1 MRPQPRAHWAL
12 LALGMVVLLGALLL
26 DTFVVGHVGQGAQ
39 PTAGPANTVPE
50 SVHQG
55 GPLIG
60 DTGTGLS
67 SRTTPDRTV
76 VLTFDD
82 GPDPEWTPRI
92 LDVLRRNGVK
102 ATFFVTGAAAAQH
115 QDVLGQ
121 IEAEGHEVGLHT
133 FTHVD
138 LGKVGE
144 TRARLEIGQTGLVVA
159 SGTGKS
165 SRLVRPP
172 YSNRPD
178 AVDDEDLVGIERIT
192 TAGNLAVLSDLDSE
206 DWRRPGADAVL
217 ANATP
222 KDDKGAVVL
231 MHDGG
236 GDRSQTVAA
245 LEKLIPALK
254 QRGFAF
260 QTTSAAFGI
269 AQATEPA
276 TATERAQG
284 TAVSLAVRFSRFVT
298 EMLTWLVMISS
309 GLALARAAVLLVT
322 TAIHARRKPGKH
334 APRLNPQMVT
344 VLVPAYNEE
353 AGIEATVRTILAS
366 TTPVHVIVIDDGSTD
381 RTSEV
386 VKSLHLPNV
395 SLVRQKNA
403 GKAAALNTGLRHT
416 RTELVV
422 MVDGDTVLEPE
433 TVGNLVQPFADH
445 AVGAVSGNA
454 KVGNRSGIL
463 GRWQHIEYVIGFN
476 LDRRMYDV
484 MQCMPTVPGAVGGF
498 RVSALREV
506 GGVPED
512 TLAEDTDLTMA
523 LERAG
528 WSVVYTESAR
538 AWTEAPASLGQL
550 WRQRY
555 RWCYGTLQA
564 MWKHR
569 GAVFERGMGG
579 KLGRRAL
586 PYLFLYQVAL
596 PVLAPAID
604 VFALLSLWTNPARGA
619 LAWLGFLALQ
629 LVPAVIAFRLDG
641 ERLRPL
647 WAVALQP
654 IVYRQL
660 MYLVVIQSVI
670 TAMAGA
676 VLPWQKLK
684 RTGSAAQNAP
694 EIDETT
700 VPLYRANLRPH
711 GPVRPPGTG
720 GPAGRGQGRP
730 GRAPGRTGTRSA
742 PRDRA

>member
-1 MRPQPRAHWAL
+1 M
-12 LALGMVVLLGALLL
+12 
-26 DTFVVGHVGQGAQ
+26 
-39 PTAGPANTVPE
+39 PE
-50 SVHQG
+50 TVHQG
-55 GPLIG
+55 GPLVG
-60 DTGTGLS
+60 DTGSGLS
-67 SRTTPDRTV
+67 SRSTPDRTV

-82 GPDPEWTPRI
+82 GPDPEWTPKV
-92 LDVLRRNGVK
+92 LDVLRRNEVK
-102 ATFFVTGAAAAQH
+102 ATFFVTGANAAQH
-115 QDVLGQ
+115 QDVL
-121 IEAEGHEVGLHT
+121 ERVHAEGHEVGLHT
-133 FTHVD
+133 FTHID
-138 LGKVGE
+138 LGKVGD
-144 TRARLEIGQTGLVVA
+144 TRARVELGQTGLVVA
-159 SGTGKS
+159 SGTGEF

-178 AVDDEDLVGIERIT
+178 AVDDEDLAGIERIT
-192 TAGNLAVLSDLDSE
+192 SAGNLVLLSDLDSE
-206 DWRRPGADAVL
+206 DWRTPGADAIA
-217 ANATP
+217 ANSTP

-245 LEKLIPALK
+245 LEKLIPSLK
-254 QRGFAF
+254 ERGFAF
-260 QTTSAAFGI
+260 QTARDAFGVSHSR
-269 AQATEPA
+269 PA
-276 TATERAQG
+276 TAAERAEG
-284 TAVSLAVRFSRFVT
+284 TAVSLAVLFSRFVT
-298 EMLTWLVMISS
+298 EVLTWLVVISS
-309 GLALARAAVLLVT
+309 VLALARAAVLLVT

-334 APRLNPQMVT
+334 APRLRPQMVT

-353 AGIEATVRTILAS
+353 AGVEATVRTILSS
-366 TTPVHVIVIDDGSTD
+366 TWPVHVIVIDDGSTD

-386 VKSLHLPNV
+386 VQGLRLPNV
-395 SLVRQKNA
+395 TLVRQRNA

-445 AVGAVSGNA
+445 EVGAVSGNA
-454 KVGNRSGIL
+454 KVGNRSGLL

-498 RVSALREV
+498 RVEALREV

-528 WSVVYTESAR
+528 WSAVYEESAR

-569 GAVFERGMGG
+569 GAIFERGLGG

-604 VFALLSLWTNPARGA
+604 VFAVLSLWTDPVAGA

-629 LVPAVIAFRLDG
+629 LIPAVIAFRLDG

-670 TAMAGA
+670 TALAGA

-684 RTGSAAQNAP
+684 RTGSAAQDAP
-694 EIDETT
+694 EIDERT
-700 VPLYRANLRPH
+700 VPLSRVDLQRSPH
-711 GPVRPPGTG
+711 L
-720 GPAGRGQGRP
+720 
-730 GRAPGRTGTRSA
+730 GRASHSA
-742 PRDRA
+742 

>member
-1 MRPQPRAHWAL
+1 MRPQPRAHWVL
-12 LALGMVVLLGALLL
+12 LALGVVVLLGALLL
-26 DTFVVGHVGQGAQ
+26 DTFVVGRVGQGAE
-39 PTAGPANTVPE
+39 PTAGPAGTVPQ
-50 SVHQG
+50 SLHQG
-55 GPLIG
+55 GPLVG
-60 DTGTGLS
+60 STGSGLS
-67 SRTTPDRTV
+67 SRATPDRTV

-82 GPDPEWTPRI
+82 GPDPEWTPKI
-92 LDVLRRNGVK
+92 LDVLRRNDVK
-102 ATFFVTGAAAAQH
+102 ATFFVTGANAAQH
-115 QDVLGQ
+115 QDVL
-121 IEAEGHEVGLHT
+121 ERVDAEGHEVGLHS

-138 LGKVGE
+138 LGKVGD
-144 TRARLEIGQTGLVVA
+144 TRARVELGQTGLVVA

-192 TAGNLAVLSDLDSE
+192 AAGNLVLLSDLDSQ
-206 DWRRPGADAVL
+206 DWRRPGADAVA

-245 LEKLIPALK
+245 LEKLIPSLK
-254 QRGFAF
+254 ERGFAF
-260 QTTSAAFGI
+260 KTARDAF
-269 AQATEPA
+269 AVPQAGAEA
-276 TATERAQG
+276 TAAERAQG

-298 EMLTWLVMISS
+298 ELLTWLVVVSS
-309 GLALARAAVLLVT
+309 VLALARAAVLLVT

-334 APRLNPQMVT
+334 APRLPKQMVT

-353 AGIEATVRTILAS
+353 AGIEATVRTILSS
-366 TTPVHVIVIDDGSTD
+366 TWPVHVIVIDDGSTD

-386 VKSLHLPNV
+386 VQSLRLPNV
-395 SLVRQKNA
+395 SLVRQRNA

-416 RTELVV
+416 RTDLVV

-433 TVGNLVQPFADH
+433 TVANLVQPFADH
-445 AVGAVSGNA
+445 EVAAVSGNA
-454 KVGNRSGIL
+454 KVGNRSGLL

-528 WSVVYTESAR
+528 WSVVYTEHAR

-604 VFALLSLWTNPARGA
+604 VFALLSLWTDPVAGVG
-619 LAWLGFLALQ
+619 AWLGFLVLQ

-670 TAMAGA
+670 TALAGA

-684 RTGSAAQNAP
+684 RTGSAARDAP
-694 EIDETT
+694 EIDERT
-700 VPLYRANLRPH
+700 VPLNRVDLRESPH
-711 GPVRPPGTG
+711 L
-720 GPAGRGQGRP
+720 
-730 GRAPGRTGTRSA
+730 GRASHSA
-742 PRDRA
+742 

>member
-1 MRPQPRAHWAL
+1 MRPQPRAHWVL
-12 LALGMVVLLGALLL
+12 LALSMVVLLGALLL
-26 DTFVVGHVGQGAQ
+26 DTFVVGRIGQGAQ
-39 PTAGPANTVPE
+39 PTAGPSGTVPE
-50 SVHQG
+50 TVHQG
-55 GPLIG
+55 GPLVG
-60 DTGTGLS
+60 DTGSGLS
-67 SRTTPDRTV
+67 SRSTPDRTV

-82 GPDPEWTPRI
+82 GPDPEWTPKV
-92 LDVLRRNGVK
+92 LDVLRRNEVK
-102 ATFFVTGAAAAQH
+102 ATFFVTGANAAQH
-115 QDVLGQ
+115 QDVL
-121 IEAEGHEVGLHT
+121 ERVHAEGHEVGLHT

-138 LGKVGE
+138 LGKVGD
-144 TRARLEIGQTGLVVA
+144 TRARVELGQTGLVVA
-159 SGTGKS
+159 GGTGEF

-192 TAGNLAVLSDLDSE
+192 TAGNLVLLSDLDSE
-206 DWRRPGADAVL
+206 DWRTPGADAIA
-217 ANATP
+217 ANSTP

-245 LEKLIPALK
+245 LEKLIPSLK
-254 QRGFAF
+254 ERGFAF
-260 QTTSAAFGI
+260 QTARDAFGVSHSR
-269 AQATEPA
+269 PA
-276 TATERAQG
+276 TATERAEG

-298 EMLTWLVMISS
+298 ELLTWLVVISS
-309 GLALARAAVLLVT
+309 VLALARAAVLLVT

-334 APRLNPQMVT
+334 APRLRPQMVT

-353 AGIEATVRTILAS
+353 AGVEATVRTILSS
-366 TTPVHVIVIDDGSTD
+366 TWPVHVIVIDDGSTD

-386 VKSLHLPNV
+386 VQSLRLPNV
-395 SLVRQKNA
+395 SLVRQRNA

-445 AVGAVSGNA
+445 EVGAVSGNA
-454 KVGNRSGIL
+454 KVGNRSGLL

-498 RVSALREV
+498 RVEALREV

-528 WSVVYTESAR
+528 WSAVYEESAR

-569 GAVFERGMGG
+569 GAIFERGLGG

-604 VFALLSLWTNPARGA
+604 VFAVLSLWTDPVAGA
-619 LAWLGFLALQ
+619 FAWLGFLALQ
-629 LVPAVIAFRLDG
+629 LIPAVIAFRLDG

-670 TAMAGA
+670 TALAGA

-684 RTGSAAQNAP
+684 RTGSAAQDAP
-694 EIDETT
+694 EIDERT
-700 VPLYRANLRPH
+700 VPLNRVDLQKSPH
-711 GPVRPPGTG
+711 L
-720 GPAGRGQGRP
+720 
-730 GRAPGRTGTRSA
+730 GRASHSA
-742 PRDRA
+742 